1 MVRIDKPYVFTG
13 PSGPRSLLDL
23 FEGRSQLVIYHF
35 MFQPEWDAGCPNCT
49 GFVDEIG
56 NLSALHGLNTTF
68 ALVSRAPYE
77 KLAAYRA
84 ARGWD
89 YPWYSSSETDF
100 NYDFHVTLDESVLP
114 FEYNYRSKA
123 EWDSLPNNGHTQQE
137 QPFDLHGLSCFLRD
151 GDDVHHTYSTYGRGP
166 DAMTF
171 TVTALDLTALGRQ
184 EPWEKPEGRTP
195 ARMPKTTATERN
207 GPVCKPD
214 SVVGDHPSTVTVAGH
229 LQQPT
234 RELGRAALE
243 RSRERW
249 SPTVLL
255 GLAPRGVYRAS
266 AVTCGAGGLL
276 HHRFTL
282 TRTPTNQKVHRSRW
296 RSVLCG
302 TVPRVTPGGRYPPR
316 CPVESGLS
324 SAPWIPRTTRSPD
337 RPVPSLRIRPPVPP
351 LATGRRGPGCTD
363 GPRQPR
369 PGSAGRRCAGSSC
382 RSRPGPRRTGP
393 RPGGWCRSPAGIVAP
408 VRRRTRNSPPSRPAP
423 GGMRG

>member
-1 MVRIDKPYVFTG
+1 MNLPEVVSRDEWLVARRALLAEEKAFTKQRDALNTRRRELPMVRIDKPYIFTG

-35 MFQPEWDAGCPNCT
+35 MFQPEWDAGWPNCT

-195 ARMPKTTATERN
+195 TAHAEEH
-207 GPVCKPD
+207 C
-214 SVVGDHPSTVTVAGH
+214 H
-229 LQQPT
+229 
-234 RELGRAALE
+234 
-243 RSRERW
+243 
-249 SPTVLL
+249 
-255 GLAPRGVYRAS
+255 
-266 AVTCGAGGLL
+266 
-276 HHRFTL
+276 
-282 TRTPTNQKVHRSRW
+282 
-296 RSVLCG
+296 
-302 TVPRVTPGGRYPPR
+302 
-316 CPVESGLS
+316 
-324 SAPWIPRTTRSPD
+324 
-337 RPVPSLRIRPPVPP
+337 
-351 LATGRRGPGCTD
+351 
-363 GPRQPR
+363 
-369 PGSAGRRCAGSSC
+369 
-382 RSRPGPRRTGP
+382 
-393 RPGGWCRSPAGIVAP
+393 
-408 VRRRTRNSPPSRPAP
+408 
-423 GGMRG
+423 